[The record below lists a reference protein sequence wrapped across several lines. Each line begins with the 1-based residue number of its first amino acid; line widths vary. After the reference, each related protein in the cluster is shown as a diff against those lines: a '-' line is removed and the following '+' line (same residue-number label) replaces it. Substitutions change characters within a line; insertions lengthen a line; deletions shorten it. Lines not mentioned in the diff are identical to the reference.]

1 MATKA
6 RYPALQISV
15 RLPGHELQ
23 ERHRQIEDEIINCFT
38 NMIFIC
44 IGWGVIL
51 SELGTDTLSVPCGH
65 SGSVQL
71 QSLTAVSV

>member
-1 MATKA
+1 
-6 RYPALQISV
+6 
-15 RLPGHELQ
+15 
-23 ERHRQIEDEIINCFT
+23 
-38 NMIFIC
+38 MIFIC

-51 SELGTDTLSVPCGH
+51 SELGTDTLSVPRGH